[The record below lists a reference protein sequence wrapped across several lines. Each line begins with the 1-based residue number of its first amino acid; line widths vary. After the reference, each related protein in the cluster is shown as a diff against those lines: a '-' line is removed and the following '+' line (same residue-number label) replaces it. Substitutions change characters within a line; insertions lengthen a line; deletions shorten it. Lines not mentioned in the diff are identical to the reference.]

1 MKKKYLIIIISIL
14 VIISAIIIFITIKNK
29 RVIYNYNNLVFE
41 YNQKVKIS
49 DIIPIR
55 NDNYLDTLTL
65 GKRKIQYSQDKYI
78 YNINYSVVDT
88 TPPLVLINNNYTYE
102 IGDKDN
108 LNKRILCADNYNKKP
123 NCYIKGNYDFNNTGI
138 YKLKYI
144 ATDSNNNKTEKD
156 FTVTIKEKSKNKKTS
171 QKSNLN
177 IKDVIK
183 KYKNDNTMIGID
195 VSAWQGDIDFNNVK
209 DENVEFAM
217 IRVGYGYNSENE
229 NILDKRFYDNFAKA
243 KESNIKIGLYFYS
256 YAKSEKEAISQAD
269 WIVNKLNKQNI
280 DLPIAFD
287 FEDWQNFNSYN
298 LSLTDLNNIAQAF
311 MNRIE
316 KHGYKS
322 MLYGSYYYLQ
332 NIWDTQNKNIWL
344 AHYSDKTD
352 YPNDYQIWQLSNVGK
367 VNGINTDVDI
377 NVLYK

>member
-1 MKKKYLIIIISIL
+1 MKKKYLIIVISIL
-14 VIISAIIIFITIKNK
+14 VIISAIIIFIAIKNK

-108 LNKRILCADNYNKKP
+108 LNKIILCADNYNKKP

-352 YPNDYQIWQLSNVGK
+352 YPNEYQIWQLSNVGK

>member
-1 MKKKYLIIIISIL
+1 
-14 VIISAIIIFITIKNK
+14 
-29 RVIYNYNNLVFE
+29 
-41 YNQKVKIS
+41 
-49 DIIPIR
+49 
-55 NDNYLDTLTL
+55 
-65 GKRKIQYSQDKYI
+65 
-78 YNINYSVVDT
+78 
-88 TPPLVLINNNYTYE
+88 
-102 IGDKDN
+102 
-108 LNKRILCADNYNKKP
+108 
-123 NCYIKGNYDFNNTGI
+123 
-138 YKLKYI
+138 
-144 ATDSNNNKTEKD
+144 
-156 FTVTIKEKSKNKKTS
+156 
-171 QKSNLN
+171 
-177 IKDVIK
+177 
-183 KYKNDNTMIGID
+183 MIGID

>member
-1 MKKKYLIIIISIL
+1 MKKKYLIIVISIL

-108 LNKRILCADNYNKKP
+108 LNKIILCADNYNKKP

-156 FTVTIKEKSKNKKTS
+156 FTVTIKEKSKNKKTP

-352 YPNDYQIWQLSNVGK
+352 YPNEYQIWQLSNVGK

>member
-1 MKKKYLIIIISIL
+1 MKKKYLIIVISIL

-78 YNINYSVVDT
+78 YYINYSVVDT

-108 LNKRILCADNYNKKP
+108 LNKIILCADNYNKKP

-156 FTVTIKEKSKNKKTS
+156 FTVTIKEKSKNKKTP

-352 YPNDYQIWQLSNVGK
+352 YPNEYQIWQLSNVGK

>member
-156 FTVTIKEKSKNKKTS
+156 FTVTIKEKSKNKKTP